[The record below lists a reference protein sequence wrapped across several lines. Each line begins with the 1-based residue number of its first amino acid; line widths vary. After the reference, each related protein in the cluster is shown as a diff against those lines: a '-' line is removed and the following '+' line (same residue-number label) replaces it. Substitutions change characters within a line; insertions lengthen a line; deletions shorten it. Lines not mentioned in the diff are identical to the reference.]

1 MAAPNNA
8 GKVLS
13 FHLDIIYIDEA
24 SKYHIQHILSELAR
38 NDSGILSWHIFIPGY
53 TPENAII
60 LPNQPTLLK
69 VVYTHSVAM
78 SGPTSN
84 LGHDIRGS
92 AQEVMQTRHSIE
104 KLLNALML
112 RSIISQYKYEPG
124 ELSGYVINYWRPS
137 GSPPVN
143 PSMSTRI
150 PKESKT
156 AGEGKEGGD
165 TGVENGAKPWYLKT
179 QDDEEEKVD
188 E

>member
-1 MAAPNNA
+1 MAAPNNG

-38 NDSGILSWHIFIPGY
+38 NDSGILSWHIFTPGY

-69 VVYTHSVAM
+69 VVYTHTVVM
-78 SGPTSN
+78 SEPISN

-92 AQEVMQTRHSIE
+92 AQEVMQTRHWIE
-104 KLLNALML
+104 KLLNALLL
-112 RSIISQYKYEPG
+112 RSIISRYEYEPG
-124 ELSGYVINYWRPS
+124 ELSGYVISYWRPR
-137 GSPPVN
+137 GSHPVN
-143 PSMSTRI
+143 PSMSSRVLERT
-150 PKESKT
+150 KT
-156 AGEGKEGGD
+156 ADEGKEGGD
-165 TGVENGAKPWYLKT
+165 TGVENLAKPWYLKT
-179 QDDEEEKVD
+179 QDEEEED